1 MILKLFIILL
11 AFWAARLMLRAFLP
25 KPTSRRRP
33 GGRPPRPSTRAE
45 KADEPLRDLT
55 RQKITDADFEELP
68 PEE

>member
-1 MILKLFIILL
+1 MILKLFFVLL
-11 AFWAARLMLRAFLP
+11 AFWVARLMLRTFLP
-25 KPTSRRRP
+25 KPSSRRRP
-33 GGRPPRPSTRAE
+33 GDRPPRPSARTE